1 MEKYKITI
9 RSNGDINPE
18 FDLDEALKAGMDVDG
33 FLLLTFKNGDPYA
46 TSLMGCTTFEIARA
60 IASDMSEGGSAI
72 RQAAAIAEGLQ
83 KAKEIYKKDNMNS
96 VAKELAE
103 MLRAK

>member
-33 FLLLTFKNGDPYA
+33 FLLLAFKNGAPYA
-46 TSLMGCTTFEIARA
+46 TCLMDCSTLEIAEV
-60 IASDMSEGGSAI
+60 IAGDNSEGSSVI

>member
-18 FDLDEALKAGMDVDG
+18 FDLDEALKAGLDVDG
-33 FLLLTFKNGDPYA
+33 FLLLTFKNGEPYA
-46 TSLMGCTTFEIARA
+46 ASLMSCTTLEIARA
-60 IASDMSEGGSAI
+60 IAGDMSEGGSAI

-83 KAKEIYKKDNMNS
+83 KAREIYKKDNMNRA
-96 VAKELAE
+96 AKEMAE

>member
-9 RSNGDINPE
+9 RNNGDINPE
-18 FDLDEALKAGMDVDG
+18 FDLDKDLKAGIDVDG
-33 FLLLTFKNGDPYA
+33 FLLLTFRNGEPYA
-46 TSLMGCTTFEIARA
+46 TSLMSCTTFEVARA
-60 IASDMSEGGSAI
+60 IADDMSEGGSAI

-96 VAKELAE
+96 AAKALAE